1 MLRCRTA
8 TTVARDINFQNTNNC
23 ANAHRNVLWLRLFLF
38 RVINFKNKNNM
49 SKKINRHFL
58 VFYTGVCEDNSIVN
72 GYCDF
77 TTNGYYLNAKQTV
90 SELMKVQKRKVVSLV
105 LTNIVEL
112 SISDFK
118 DWKSSFSSTEP

>member
-1 MLRCRTA
+1 MP
-8 TTVARDINFQNTNNC
+8 
-23 ANAHRNVLWLRLFLF
+23 
-38 RVINFKNKNNM
+38 
-49 SKKINRHFL
+49 KKTNRHFL

>member
-1 MLRCRTA
+1 
-8 TTVARDINFQNTNNC
+8 
-23 ANAHRNVLWLRLFLF
+23 
-38 RVINFKNKNNM
+38 M
-49 SKKINRHFL
+49 STQKNRHFL
-58 VFYTGVCEDNSIVN
+58 VFYTGVCEDNSTVN

-90 SELMKVQKRKVVSLV
+90 SELMKAQKRKVISLV

-118 DWKSSFSSTEP
+118 DWNSSYSSTEP

>member
-1 MLRCRTA
+1 
-8 TTVARDINFQNTNNC
+8 
-23 ANAHRNVLWLRLFLF
+23 
-38 RVINFKNKNNM
+38 M

-58 VFYTGVCEDNSIVN
+58 VFYTGVFEDNSIVN

-77 TTNGYYLNAKQTV
+77 TTNGYYINAKQTV
-90 SELMKVQKRKVVSLV
+90 SELMKVQQRKVISLV

-118 DWKSSFSSTEP
+118 DWRSCFSSTEP